1 MKALRYMVIANL
13 KMTVRNRAALFWLL
27 AFPVIFIVLFG
38 FFLGNGDFN
47 LTVGV
52 VGDDIN
58 PMVTQVVEQM
68 RSVDGFTVNTGTET
82 DEMAALDE
90 GDRDLVVVFS
100 PGANPEQVA
109 ATIYYNQSNPQESQI
124 AVAAI
129 RQFFSEAN
137 QAMTNAPEPIVAT
150 VQGVDTK
157 DIRYIDF
164 LVPGI
169 LAMSIMTS
177 GLMGLSSTFVT
188 YRERGILRRIKATPF
203 SLLSFIGARI
213 FTQVL
218 IAVAQAVIV
227 LTIAVLLFDVKISGD
242 LISLLVMIALGSL
255 AFLAIGFF
263 VSGIARNQEV
273 ADSVANAISFPMMF
287 LGGVFFPMD
296 LAPAWMQ
303 PITKIIPL
311 TYFANGLRDIMIQ
324 GDTLV
329 SVWTSVLV
337 MLVTAAIGVALS
349 VRFFRWEA
357 QSV

>member
-1 MKALRYMVIANL
+1 MKALRYMVMANL

-38 FFLGNGDFN
+38 FLIGNGDFN

-52 VGDDIN
+52 VGGDIN
-58 PMVTQVVEQM
+58 PTVTQVVEQM
-68 RSVDGFTVNTGTET
+68 RSVDGFSVNAGTEA
-82 DEMAALDE
+82 EELAALNE
-90 GDRDLVVVFS
+90 GDRDIVIVFG
-100 PGANPEQVA
+100 PGASPEQVSA
-109 ATIYYNQSNPQESQI
+109 KIYYNQGNPQESQV

-137 QAMTNAPEPIVAT
+137 QAMTDAPQPIVAT
-150 VQGVDTK
+150 VEGVDTENV
-157 DIRYIDF
+157 RYIDF

-177 GLMGLSSTFVT
+177 GLMGLSSTFVS

-203 SLLSFIGARI
+203 SLWSFIGARI

-218 IAVAQAVIV
+218 IAMAQAVIV
-227 LTIAVLLFDVKISGD
+227 LSIAVLLFDVKISGD

-287 LGGVFFPMD
+287 LGGVFFPIE

-324 GDTLV
+324 GDTLF
-329 SVWTSVLV
+329 SVWSSALV
-337 MLVTAAIGVALS
+337 MLATAAVGVALS

-357 QSV
+357 QAV